1 MDRDIKNIVMDKGY
15 VQNTIFELL
24 SRLGIGYEKLE
35 HSPIITMKEGSEIAY
50 KLGSTSCKN
59 LFLCNKRQEYFM
71 LMLPADKKLSAKNV
85 ARQIGSPHL
94 SFASAED
101 MERLLHTY
109 PGAVS
114 VLSLIYD
121 KEKRVQLLID
131 KGLMNVT
138 YIGCHP
144 CTNTCSLKIKM
155 EDILTV
161 WLPATGHDDMKVKE

>member
-1 MDRDIKNIVMDKGY
+1 MDE
-15 VQNTIFELL
+15 F
-24 SRLGIGYEKLE
+24 
-35 HSPIITMKEGSEIAY
+35 
-50 KLGSTSCKN
+50 
-59 LFLCNKRQEYFM
+59 RQEYTH
-71 LMLPADKKLSAKNV
+71 LGEPTSPV
-85 ARQIGSPHL
+85 RAR
-94 SFASAED
+94 ASV
-101 MERLLHTY
+101 LHTY

-161 WLPATGHDDMKVKE
+161 WLPATGHDDMKVIE